1 MAKFAMNIRRK
12 RMMNAEWILKTTKI
26 LLLTILIV
34 LVANTQTVILK
45 KLDKLIELNTPECIN
60 VVPDKPLMEEK

>member
-1 MAKFAMNIRRK
+1 
-12 RMMNAEWILKTTKI
+12 MMNAEWILKTTKI

-60 VVPDKPLMEEK
+60 VVPEKVLIEK

>member
-1 MAKFAMNIRRK
+1 MT
-12 RMMNAEWILKTTKI
+12 NAEGILKTTKI

-34 LVANTQTVILK
+34 LIANTQTVILK

-60 VVPDKPLMEEK
+60 VVPEKVLIEK

>member
-1 MAKFAMNIRRK
+1 MT
-12 RMMNAEWILKTTKI
+12 NAEWILKTTKI

-34 LVANTQTVILK
+34 LIANTQTVILK

-60 VVPDKPLMEEK
+60 IVPEKVLIEK